1 MIVENI
7 LDSAVIS
14 ALQSDQLIIAKTDT
28 IYGVLARAESKR
40 AIERLYKVKQRP
52 LGKSVIVLVADIN
65 DIPGLTPHMQEK
77 YQKLAT
83 ERPTTIVVN
92 VSPDFMQHIPHIND
106 TLAFRVIPK
115 SPLSELI
122 HKVGYLAAPSA
133 NLSGQKPAKN
143 IAEAVNYFHES
154 VAIYVDSEDITGVE
168 RSQIIRIRECGEI
181 EFIRK

>member
-7 LDSAVIS
+7 LDDAVIS

-28 IYGVLARAESKR
+28 IYGVLARAGSKK

-65 DIPGLTPHMQEK
+65 DIPGLAPHLQES
-77 YQKLAT
+77 YQELAKNQ
-83 ERPTTIVVN
+83 PTTIVVN
-92 VSPDFMQHIPHIND
+92 VSPDLLPHIPHIND
-106 TLAFRVIPK
+106 TLAFRVVPK
-115 SPLSELI
+115 SLLSELI

-143 IAEAVNYFHES
+143 INEAVNYFHES
-154 VAIYVDSEDITGVE
+154 VAIYVDSGDITGVK
-168 RSQIIRIRECGEI
+168 RSQIIRINDRGEI

>member
-28 IYGVLARAESKR
+28 IYGVLARAGSKK

-52 LGKSVIVLVADIN
+52 LSKSVIVLVADIN
-65 DIPGLTPHMQEK
+65 YIPGLAPHLQES
-77 YQKLAT
+77 YQELAKNQ
-83 ERPTTIVVN
+83 PTTIVVN
-92 VSPDFMQHIPHIND
+92 VAPDFLPHIPHING
-106 TLAFRVIPK
+106 TLAFRVVPK
-115 SPLSELI
+115 SLLSELI

-154 VAIYVDSEDITGVE
+154 VAIYVDSGDITGVK

>member
-28 IYGVLARAESKR
+28 IYGVLARAGSKK

-52 LGKSVIVLVADIN
+52 LDKSVIVLVADIN
-65 DIPGLTPHMQEK
+65 DIPGLAPHLQES
-77 YQKLAT
+77 YQELAKKQ
-83 ERPTTIVVN
+83 PTTIVVN
-92 VSPDFMQHIPHIND
+92 VAPDFLPHIPHING
-106 TLAFRVIPK
+106 TLAFRVVPK
-115 SPLSELI
+115 SLLSELI
-122 HKVGYLAAPSA
+122 QKVGYLAAPSA

-154 VAIYVDSEDITGVE
+154 VAIYVDSGDITGVK

>member
-28 IYGVLARAESKR
+28 IYGVLARAESKK

-52 LGKSVIVLVADIN
+52 LGKSVIVLVADIT
-65 DIPGLTPHMQEK
+65 DIPGLTPSLQES
-77 YQKLAT
+77 YQELAKKQ
-83 ERPTTIVVN
+83 PTTIVVN

-106 TLAFRVIPK
+106 TLAFRVVPK
-115 SPLSELI
+115 SLLSELI

-154 VAIYVDSEDITGVE
+154 VAIYVDSGDITGVK
-168 RSQIIRIRECGEI
+168 RSQIIRIRECGKI

>member
-28 IYGVLARAESKR
+28 IYGVLARVESKR
-40 AIERLYKVKQRP
+40 AIERLYKIKQRS
-52 LGKSVIVLVADIN
+52 LDKSVIVLVTDIN
-65 DIPGLTPHMQEK
+65 DIPGLAPHLQES
-77 YQKLAT
+77 YQELAKKQ
-83 ERPTTIVVN
+83 PTTIVVN
-92 VSPDFMQHIPHIND
+92 VSPDFLPHIPHIND

-122 HKVGYLAAPSA
+122 QKVGYLAAPSA
-133 NLSGQKPAKN
+133 NPPGKEPANN

-154 VAIYVDSEDITGVE
+154 AAIYVDSGETVDSKP
-168 RSQIIRIRECGEI
+168 SQIIRINDHGEI
-181 EFIRK
+181 ESIRK

>member
-7 LDSAVIS
+7 LDDTVIS

-28 IYGVLARAESKR
+28 IYGVLARAESNR
-40 AIERLYKVKQRP
+40 AIERLYKIKQRP
-52 LGKSVIVLVADIN
+52 LGKSVIVLVADIT

-77 YQKLAT
+77 YQKLAI
-83 ERPTTIVVN
+83 ERPTTIIVN
-92 VSPDFMQHIPHIND
+92 VSPDFLPHIPHIND

-154 VAIYVDSEDITGVE
+154 AAVYVDSGEIVDSKP
-168 RSQIIRIRECGEI
+168 SQIIRIRECGKI
-181 EFIRK
+181 EFVRK

>member
-7 LDSAVIS
+7 LDDAVIS
-14 ALQSDQLIIAKTDT
+14 ALQSDQLVVAKTDT
-28 IYGVLARAESKR
+28 IYGVLARAGSKK

-52 LGKSVIVLVADIN
+52 LGKSVIVLVANIT

-83 ERPTTIVVN
+83 ERPTTIIVN
-92 VSPDFMQHIPHIND
+92 VSPDFLPHIPHIND
-106 TLAFRVIPK
+106 TLAFRVVPK
-115 SPLSELI
+115 SLLSELI

-133 NLSGQKPAKN
+133 NPPGKEPAKN
-143 IAEAVNYFHES
+143 IAEAINYFHES
-154 VAIYVDSEDITGVE
+154 AAVYVDSGETVDSKP
-168 RSQIIRIRECGEI
+168 SQIIRINDHGEI

>member
-1 MIVENI
+1 MIIENI
-7 LDSAVIS
+7 LDEAVIS
-14 ALQSDQLIIAKTDT
+14 ALQSDQLITAKTDT
-28 IYGVLARAESKR
+28 IYGVLARAGSKK

-52 LGKSVIVLVADIN
+52 LDKSVIVLVANIT

-92 VSPDFMQHIPHIND
+92 VAPDFLPHIPHING
-106 TLAFRVIPK
+106 TLAFRVVPK
-115 SPLSELI
+115 SLLSELI

-154 VAIYVDSEDITGVE
+154 VAIYVDSGDITGVK
-168 RSQIIRIRECGEI
+168 RSQIIRIRECDEI

>member
-28 IYGVLARAESKR
+28 IYGVLARAGSKK

-52 LGKSVIVLVADIN
+52 LDKSVIVLVANIT
-65 DIPGLTPHMQEK
+65 DIPGLTPSLQEN
-77 YQKLAT
+77 YQELAKNQ
-83 ERPTTIVVN
+83 PTTIVVN

-133 NLSGQKPAKN
+133 NPPRKESANN
-143 IAEAVNYFHES
+143 ITEAINYFHES
-154 VAIYVDSEDITGVE
+154 AAVYVDSGDITGVK

>member
-1 MIVENI
+1 MIVKNI
-7 LDSAVIS
+7 LDGAVIS

-28 IYGVLARAESKR
+28 IYGVLAMAESNR
-40 AIERLYKVKQRP
+40 AVERLYKIKQRP
-52 LGKSVIVLVADIN
+52 LDKSVIVLVADIN

-83 ERPTTIVVN
+83 ERPTTIIVN
-92 VSPDFMQHIPHIND
+92 VAPDFLPHIPHING
-106 TLAFRVIPK
+106 TLAFRVVPK
-115 SPLSELI
+115 SLLSELI

-154 VAIYVDSEDITGVE
+154 VAIYVDSGDITGVK

>member
-14 ALQSDQLIIAKTDT
+14 ALQSDRLIIAKTDT
-28 IYGVLARAESKR
+28 IYGVLARAGSKK

-52 LGKSVIVLVADIN
+52 LDKSVIVLVANIT

-83 ERPTTIVVN
+83 EHPTTIIVN
-92 VSPDFMQHIPHIND
+92 VAPDFLPHIPHING
-106 TLAFRVIPK
+106 TLAFRVVPK
-115 SPLSELI
+115 SLLSELI

-133 NLSGQKPAKN
+133 NPSGQKPAKN
-143 IAEAVNYFHES
+143 INEAVNYFHES
-154 VAIYVDSEDITGVE
+154 IAIYVDSGDITEVKP
-168 RSQIIRIRECGEI
+168 SQIVHINDDGEI

>member
-14 ALQSDQLIIAKTDT
+14 ALQSDQLVVAKTDT
-28 IYGVLARAESKR
+28 IYGVLAMAESNR
-40 AIERLYKVKQRP
+40 AIERLYKVRQRP
-52 LGKSVIVLVADIN
+52 LNKSVIVLVADIT
-65 DIPGLTPHMQEK
+65 DIPGLTPSLQES
-77 YQKLAT
+77 YQELAKKQ
-83 ERPTTIVVN
+83 PMTIVVN
-92 VSPDFMQHIPHIND
+92 VTPDFLPHIPHING
-106 TLAFRVIPK
+106 TLAFRVVPK

-133 NLSGQKPAKN
+133 NPPGKEPANN
-143 IAEAVNYFHES
+143 ITEAINYFHES
-154 VAIYVDSEDITGVE
+154 AAVYVDSGDITGVK

>member
-28 IYGVLARAESKR
+28 IYGVLGRAESKK
-40 AIERLYKVKQRP
+40 AIERLYKIKQRP
-52 LGKSVIVLVADIN
+52 LDESVIVLVADIT

-83 ERPTTIVVN
+83 ERPTTIIVN
-92 VSPDFMQHIPHIND
+92 VSPDFLPHIPHING
-106 TLAFRVIPK
+106 TLAFRVVPK
-115 SPLSELI
+115 SLLSELI
-122 HKVGYLAAPSA
+122 QKVGYLAAPSA
-133 NLSGQKPAKN
+133 NPSGQKPAKN
-143 IAEAVNYFHES
+143 INEAVNYFHES
-154 VAIYVDSEDITGVE
+154 IAIYVDSGDITGVKP
-168 RSQIIRIRECGEI
+168 SQIVHINDDGEI

>member
-14 ALQSDQLIIAKTDT
+14 ALQSDQLVVAKTDT
-28 IYGVLARAESKR
+28 IYGVLARAESKK

-52 LGKSVIVLVADIN
+52 LDKSVIVLVADIN
-65 DIPGLTPHMQEK
+65 DIPGLAPHLQES
-77 YQKLAT
+77 YQELAKNQ
-83 ERPTTIVVN
+83 PTTIVVN
-92 VSPDFMQHIPHIND
+92 VAPDFLSYIPHIND

-122 HKVGYLAAPSA
+122 HKVGYLSAPSA
-133 NLSGQKPAKN
+133 NPPGKEPAKN
-143 IAEAVNYFHES
+143 IAEAINYFHEFAA
-154 VAIYVDSEDITGVE
+154 VYVDSGETVDSKP
-168 RSQIIRIRECGEI
+168 SQIIRINDHGEI

>member
-28 IYGVLARAESKR
+28 IYGVLARAGSKK
-40 AIERLYKVKQRP
+40 AIERLYKVRQRP
-52 LGKSVIVLVADIN
+52 LNKSVIVLVADIT
-65 DIPGLTPHMQEK
+65 DIPGLTPSLQES
-77 YQKLAT
+77 YQELAKKQ
-83 ERPTTIVVN
+83 PTTIVVN
-92 VSPDFMQHIPHIND
+92 VTPDFLPHIPHING
-106 TLAFRVIPK
+106 TLAFRVVPK

-133 NLSGQKPAKN
+133 NPPGKEPANN
-143 IAEAVNYFHES
+143 ITEAINYFHES
-154 VAIYVDSEDITGVE
+154 AAVYVDSGETVDSKP
-168 RSQIIRIRECGEI
+168 SQIIRINDHGEI

>member
-1 MIVENI
+1 MIVKNI
-7 LDSAVIS
+7 LDGAVIS

-28 IYGVLARAESKR
+28 IYGVLARAGSNR
-40 AIERLYKVKQRP
+40 AVERLYKVRQRP
-52 LGKSVIVLVADIN
+52 LNKSVIVLVADIT
-65 DIPGLTPHMQEK
+65 DIPGLTPRLQES
-77 YQKLAT
+77 YQELAKKQ
-83 ERPTTIVVN
+83 PTTIVVN
-92 VSPDFMQHIPHIND
+92 VAPDFLPHIPHING
-106 TLAFRVIPK
+106 TLAFRVVPK
-115 SPLSELI
+115 SLLSELI

-154 VAIYVDSEDITGVE
+154 VAIYVDSGDITGVK

>member
-1 MIVENI
+1 MIIENI
-7 LDSAVIS
+7 LDGAVIS

-28 IYGVLARAESKR
+28 IYGVLARAESNR
-40 AIERLYKVKQRP
+40 AIERLYKIKQRP
-52 LGKSVIVLVADIN
+52 LGKSVIVLVADIT

-83 ERPTTIVVN
+83 ERPTTIIVN
-92 VSPDFMQHIPHIND
+92 VSPDFLPHIPHIND
-106 TLAFRVIPK
+106 TLAFRVISK

-122 HKVGYLAAPSA
+122 QKVGYLAAPSA

-154 VAIYVDSEDITGVE
+154 AAVYVDSGEIVDSKP
-168 RSQIIRIRECGEI
+168 SQIIRINDSGEI

>member
-7 LDSAVIS
+7 LDNAVIS
-14 ALQSDQLIIAKTDT
+14 ALQSDRLIIAKTDT
-28 IYGVLARAESKR
+28 IYGVLARAESKK

-52 LGKSVIVLVADIN
+52 LDKSVIVLVADIT
-65 DIPGLTPHMQEK
+65 DIPGLAPHLQES
-77 YQKLAT
+77 YQELAKKQ
-83 ERPTTIVVN
+83 PTTIVVN
-92 VSPDFMQHIPHIND
+92 VNPDFLPHIPHIND
-106 TLAFRVIPK
+106 TLAFRVVPK

-154 VAIYVDSEDITGVE
+154 VAIYVDSGDITGVK

>member
-1 MIVENI
+1 MIVKNI
-7 LDSAVIS
+7 LDGAVIS

-28 IYGVLARAESKR
+28 IYGVLTRAGSKK

-83 ERPTTIVVN
+83 ERPTTIIVN
-92 VSPDFMQHIPHIND
+92 VSPDFLPHIPHING
-106 TLAFRVIPK
+106 TLAFRVVPK
-115 SPLSELI
+115 SLLSELI
-122 HKVGYLAAPSA
+122 QKVGYLAAPSA
-133 NLSGQKPAKN
+133 NPPGKEPAKN

-154 VAIYVDSEDITGVE
+154 VAIYVDSGDITGLE
-168 RSQIIRIRECGEI
+168 RSQIIRINDRGEI

>member
-7 LDSAVIS
+7 LDSVVIS

-28 IYGVLARAESKR
+28 IYGVLARAGSKK

-52 LGKSVIVLVADIN
+52 LDKSVIVLVADIN

-83 ERPTTIVVN
+83 ERPTTIIVN
-92 VSPDFMQHIPHIND
+92 VAPDFLPHIPHING
-106 TLAFRVIPK
+106 TLAFRVVPK
-115 SPLSELI
+115 SLLSELI

-133 NLSGQKPAKN
+133 NPSGQKPAKN
-143 IAEAVNYFHES
+143 INEAVNYFHES
-154 VAIYVDSEDITGVE
+154 IAIYVDSGDITGVE
-168 RSQIIRIRECGEI
+168 RSQIIRINDRGEI

>member
-14 ALQSDQLIIAKTDT
+14 ALQSDQLVVTKTDT

-40 AIERLYKVKQRP
+40 AIERLYKIKQRS
-52 LGKSVIVLVADIN
+52 LDKSVIVLVTDIN
-65 DIPGLTPHMQEK
+65 DIPGLAPHLQES
-77 YQKLAT
+77 YQELAKNQ
-83 ERPTTIVVN
+83 PTTIVVN
-92 VSPDFMQHIPHIND
+92 VSPDFLPHIPHING

-122 HKVGYLAAPSA
+122 QKVGYLAAPSA
-133 NLSGQKPAKN
+133 NPPDKESANN
-143 IAEAVNYFHES
+143 ITEAINYFHES
-154 VAIYVDSEDITGVE
+154 ASVYVDSGEIVDSKP
-168 RSQIIRIRECGEI
+168 SQIIRINDSGEI

>member
-1 MIVENI
+1 MIVKNI
-7 LDSAVIS
+7 LDNVVIS
-14 ALQSDQLIIAKTDT
+14 ALQSDQLVVAKTDT
-28 IYGVLARAESKR
+28 IYGVLARAESNR
-40 AIERLYKVKQRP
+40 AIERLYKIKQRP
-52 LGKSVIVLVADIN
+52 LGKSVIVLVADIT

-77 YQKLAT
+77 YQKLAI
-83 ERPTTIVVN
+83 ERPTTIIVN
-92 VSPDFMQHIPHIND
+92 VSPDFLPHIPHIND

-115 SPLSELI
+115 SSLSELI

-154 VAIYVDSEDITGVE
+154 AAIYVDSGEIVDSKP
-168 RSQIIRIRECGEI
+168 SQIIRIRECGKI

>member
-28 IYGVLARAESKR
+28 IYGVLARAGSKK

-52 LGKSVIVLVADIN
+52 LSKSVIVLASDIT

-83 ERPTTIVVN
+83 ERPTTIIVN
-92 VSPDFMQHIPHIND
+92 VSPDFLPHIPHING
-106 TLAFRVIPK
+106 TLAFRVVPE

-122 HKVGYLAAPSA
+122 RAIGYLVAPSA

-143 IAEAVNYFHES
+143 IAEAINYFHKS
-154 VAIYVDSEDITGVE
+154 IAIYVDSGEIANS
-168 RSQIIRIRECGEI
+168 RPSQIIRIRECGKI

>member
-7 LDSAVIS
+7 LDNAVIS
-14 ALQSDQLIIAKTDT
+14 ALQSDRLIIAKTDT
-28 IYGVLARAESKR
+28 IYGVLARAESKK

-52 LGKSVIVLVADIN
+52 LDKSVIVLASDIT

-83 ERPTTIVVN
+83 ERPTTIIVN
-92 VSPDFMQHIPHIND
+92 VSPDFLPHIPHING
-106 TLAFRVIPK
+106 TLAFRVVPE

-122 HKVGYLAAPSA
+122 QAVGYLVAPSA

-154 VAIYVDSEDITGVE
+154 VAIYVDSGEIVDSKP
-168 RSQIIRIRECGEI
+168 SQIIHINDHGEI

>member
-7 LDSAVIS
+7 LDDAVIS

-28 IYGVLARAESKR
+28 IYGVLARAGSKK

-52 LGKSVIVLVADIN
+52 LGKSVIVLASDIT

-83 ERPTTIVVN
+83 ERPTTIIVN
-92 VSPDFMQHIPHIND
+92 VSPDFLPHIPHVNG
-106 TLAFRVIPK
+106 TLAFRVVPK
-115 SPLSELI
+115 SLLSELI

-154 VAIYVDSEDITGVE
+154 AAVYVDSGEIVDSKP
-168 RSQIIRIRECGEI
+168 SQIIHINDRGEI

>member
-28 IYGVLARAESKR
+28 IYGVLARAGSKK

-52 LGKSVIVLVADIN
+52 LDKSVIVLASDIT

-92 VSPDFMQHIPHIND
+92 VSPDLLPHIPHING
-106 TLAFRVIPK
+106 TLAFRVVPK

-122 HKVGYLAAPSA
+122 QKVGYLAAPSA
-133 NLSGQKPAKN
+133 NPPGKESANN
-143 IAEAVNYFHES
+143 ITEAINYFHES
-154 VAIYVDSEDITGVE
+154 AAVYVDSGEIVDSKP
-168 RSQIIRIRECGEI
+168 SQIIRINDSREI

>member
-1 MIVENI
+1 MIIENI
-7 LDSAVIS
+7 LDGAVIS

-28 IYGVLARAESKR
+28 IYGVLARAESNR
-40 AIERLYKVKQRP
+40 AIERLYKIKQRP
-52 LGKSVIVLVADIN
+52 LGKSVIVLVADIT

-77 YQKLAT
+77 YQKLAI
-83 ERPTTIVVN
+83 ERPTTIIVN
-92 VSPDFMQHIPHIND
+92 VSPDFLPHIPHIND

-154 VAIYVDSEDITGVE
+154 AAVYVDSGEIVDSKP
-168 RSQIIRIRECGEI
+168 SQIIRINDSREI

>member
-14 ALQSDQLIIAKTDT
+14 ALQSDQLVVAKTDT
-28 IYGVLARAESKR
+28 IYGVLARAGSKK

-65 DIPGLTPHMQEK
+65 DIPGLAPHLQES
-77 YQKLAT
+77 YQELAKNQ
-83 ERPTTIVVN
+83 PTTIVVN
-92 VSPDFMQHIPHIND
+92 VSPDFLPHIPHIND
-106 TLAFRVIPK
+106 TLAFRVVPK

-122 HKVGYLAAPSA
+122 QKVGYLAAPSA
-133 NLSGQKPAKN
+133 NPPGKEPAN
-143 IAEAVNYFHES
+143 IITEAMNYFHES
-154 VAIYVDSEDITGVE
+154 VAIYVDSGDITGVK
-168 RSQIIRIRECGEI
+168 RSQIIRINDSGEI

>member
-52 LGKSVIVLVADIN
+52 LGKSVIVLVADIT

-83 ERPTTIVVN
+83 ERPTTIIVN
-92 VSPDFMQHIPHIND
+92 VAPDFLPYIPHLTD
-106 TLAFRVIPK
+106 TLAFRVVPT
-115 SPLSELI
+115 SLLSELI

-154 VAIYVDSEDITGVE
+154 VAIYVDSGDITGVK

>member
-7 LDSAVIS
+7 LDDAVIS
-14 ALQSDQLIIAKTDT
+14 ALQSNQLVVAKTDT

-65 DIPGLTPHMQEK
+65 DIPGLAPHLQES
-77 YQKLAT
+77 YQELAKNQ
-83 ERPTTIVVN
+83 PTTIVVN
-92 VSPDFMQHIPHIND
+92 VSPDFLTHIPHING

-122 HKVGYLAAPSA
+122 QKIGYLAAPSA
-133 NLSGQKPAKN
+133 NPPGKEPANN
-143 IAEAVNYFHES
+143 ITEAINYFHES
-154 VAIYVDSEDITGVE
+154 AAVYVDSGETVDSKP
-168 RSQIIRIRECGEI
+168 SQIIRINDHGEI